1 MAVYTEVTDEALR
14 AFLADYALGELIA
27 FRGIAEGV
35 ENSNYALK
43 TEAGDFIL
51 TLYEKRVDPAELPYF
66 LGLMDHM
73 AQRGLACPTPVQAKD
88 GQALRMLAGRPAAI
102 VTFLPG
108 VWPRKVRPE
117 HCAPLGRAL
126 AQMHRAGEGFA
137 IERPNALGPRGWA
150 PLLDGCRARGN
161 EVQPGLVAELDG
173 ALAGIMAAWPAEGA
187 LPRGDIHAD
196 LFPDNVF
203 FLPGAD
209 GKPQVSGL
217 IDFYF
222 ACTDLYAY
230 DIAIC
235 LNAWCFE
242 ADYSFNVTKA
252 RALLS
257 AYDAVRPI
265 GAEERAALPVLA
277 RGAALRFLLTRLYD
291 WTHTPAGALVTR
303 KDPLEYLRKLR
314 FFTVADTAAALG
326 A

>member
-14 AFLADYALGELIA
+14 AFLADYALGELLA
-27 FRGIAEGV
+27 YRGIAEGV

-66 LGLMDHM
+66 LGLMDHL
-73 AQRGLACPTPVQAKD
+73 AARGLPCPTPVHGRD
-88 GQALRMLAGRPAAI
+88 GQALRSLAGRPAAI

-108 VWPRKVRPE
+108 VWPRRVRPE

-126 AQMHRAGEGFA
+126 AEMHRAGEGFA
-137 IERPNALGPRGWA
+137 MRRANALGPAGWA
-150 PLLDGCRARGN
+150 PLLDACRARGD
-161 EVQPGLVAELDG
+161 EVQPGLIAELDA
-173 ALAGIMAAWPAEGA
+173 ALKGILSAWPEAGA
-187 LPRGDIHAD
+187 LPAGQIHAD

-203 FLPGAD
+203 FLPGE
-209 GKPQVSGL
+209 GGRPRVSGL

-222 ACTDLYAY
+222 ACTDLLAY
-230 DIAIC
+230 DVAVC

-242 ADYSFNVTKA
+242 PGYAFNVTKA

-257 AYDAVRPI
+257 AYDSVRHFS
-265 GAEERAALPVLA
+265 AEERAALPVLC

-291 WTHTPAGALVTR
+291 WTHTPEGALVTR

-314 FFTVADTAAALG
+314 FFAQAESAGALG
-326 A
+326 L